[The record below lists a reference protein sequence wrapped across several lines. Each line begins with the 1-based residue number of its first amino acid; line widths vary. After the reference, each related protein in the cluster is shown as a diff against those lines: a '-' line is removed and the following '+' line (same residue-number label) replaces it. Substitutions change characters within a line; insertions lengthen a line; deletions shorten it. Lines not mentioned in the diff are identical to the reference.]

1 METDLTIPE
10 YVGWN
15 LTNGAFLDYAAATR
29 DAYVGIGLE
38 DLSLTAIGMQLI
50 EAVDTFRLAVNR
62 QSAYDETT
70 AVTRADNE
78 RDACFKALWHAWDY
92 LSALGESHPFAAH
105 VATLRS
111 EMNAY

>member
-1 METDLTIPE
+1 MSEPMEIPE
-10 YVGWN
+10 WVGST

-62 QSAYDETT
+62 QSAYDET
-70 AVTRADNE
+70 ADVVRADMAFYRRLGFQRVE
-78 RDACFKALWHAWDY
+78 SFACYLGADYRALYGLPDLTSFRAD
-92 LSALGESHPFAAH
+92 G
-105 VATLRS
+105 
-111 EMNAY
+111 

>member
-38 DLSLTAIGMQLI
+38 GTI
-50 EAVDTFRLAVNR
+50 
-62 QSAYDETT
+62 
-70 AVTRADNE
+70 
-78 RDACFKALWHAWDY
+78 
-92 LSALGESHPFAAH
+92 GESGGDLLIA
-105 VATLRS
+105 
-111 EMNAY
+111 